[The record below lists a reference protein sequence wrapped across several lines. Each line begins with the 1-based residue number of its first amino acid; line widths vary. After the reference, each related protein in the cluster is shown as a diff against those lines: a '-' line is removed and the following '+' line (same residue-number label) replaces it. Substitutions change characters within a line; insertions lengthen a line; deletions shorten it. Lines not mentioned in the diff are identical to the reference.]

1 MYSQLAAL
9 SALALFAQS
18 AFATDCA
25 RTYTVVE
32 GDWCDTI
39 SAAKN
44 VSTYQLA
51 VVNSDINTD
60 CTNLIPNKSIC
71 LGNTGEDC
79 STTYVVKA
87 GDQCS
92 QIISNHG
99 LNNTIF
105 EHNNPQINDA
115 CDNIYI
121 GEVLC
126 VSNTVQVPP
135 LPSGTLPA
143 STIPEGATPANP
155 VASSSAVAASTPAA
169 SSAALVAST
178 PASVAVTSAAPA
190 TTVASTTAAPASS
203 SAAADDDDEDCDDE
217 DEDDTGSDEA
227 DDGECE
233 EDGDD
238 EDGDDEDLPFCD
250 EI

>member
-1 MYSQLAAL
+1 MYAQLAAVSL
-9 SALALFAQS
+9 LAFFAQS
-18 AFATDCA
+18 AVAADCA
-25 RTYTVVE
+25 RSYTIND

-51 VVNSDINTD
+51 VVNPDINQA
-60 CTNLIPNKSIC
+60 CTNLMPGKSLC
-71 LGNTGEDC
+71 LGHVGEDC
-79 STTYVVKA
+79 ATTYVVKA
-87 GDQCS
+87 NDRCS
-92 QIISNHG
+92 QIIANHG
-99 LNNTIF
+99 LNSTIF

-126 VSNTVQVPP
+126 VSKSVQVPP

-143 STIPEGATPANP
+143 ATIPPGATPAVP
-155 VASSSAVAASTPAA
+155 QSSSSVAPAA
-169 SSAALVAST
+169 TTAALVATSA
-178 PASVAVTSAAPA
+178 PVAVTTPAP
-190 TTVASTTAAPASS
+190 VASTTPAAAPAPTPASE
-203 SAAADDDDEDCDDE
+203 DDEDCE
-217 DEDDTGSDEA
+217 DEGEDDGSDEA

-233 EDGDD
+233 EDGEGEGDD
-238 EDGDDEDLPFCD
+238 EDDEDLPFCD